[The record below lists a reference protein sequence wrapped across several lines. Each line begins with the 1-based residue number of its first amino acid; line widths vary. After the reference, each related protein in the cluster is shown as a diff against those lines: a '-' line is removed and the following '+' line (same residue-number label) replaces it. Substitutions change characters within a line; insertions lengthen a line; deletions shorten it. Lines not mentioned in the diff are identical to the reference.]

1 MLFWNIRIADESF
14 NTLYQRS
21 LEKTDSYFT
30 EEELDEGREYAQN
43 IYLEQEEDYDED
55 EEEDL
60 GPVDEDEYEA
70 QKQNNEEKRKEEDD
84 LQEILNKPY
93 EFPEELI
100 KAINEDKDIEVIQ
113 EPKVDFS
120 QFRTT
125 EEMAEAYNLGLY
137 DDDKDEF
144 SNKNYQRVEGMVIDY
159 TDDSHKGYIIE
170 HVEDFKGYNEQVEIL
185 KDDIAEFIHDTQNLE
200 KHVDSSE
207 NEEGDEVMLD
217 IVEHDIEFTNDDEDD
232 VNYFHMNDLN
242 DDERLDEDVRQ
253 FEPLDEVGNPI
264 KKSRFKQQRIKM
276 SI

>member
-1 MLFWNIRIADESF
+1 
-14 NTLYQRS
+14 
-21 LEKTDSYFT
+21 
-30 EEELDEGREYAQN
+30 
-43 IYLEQEEDYDED
+43 
-55 EEEDL
+55 
-60 GPVDEDEYEA
+60 
-70 QKQNNEEKRKEEDD
+70 
-84 LQEILNKPY
+84 
-93 EFPEELI
+93 
-100 KAINEDKDIEVIQ
+100 
-113 EPKVDFS
+113 
-120 QFRTT
+120 
-125 EEMAEAYNLGLY
+125 MAEAYNLGLY

-242 DDERLDEDVRQ
+242 DDYRLDEDVLREDISKEYQRLKQKIIQMQKSEEIEKLKSQEEAVNDVLENEDPRQ